1 MIAWLRNLLEQL
13 RIRDAVID
21 PNSKCPGC
29 GHRQGSLKCMLVK
42 RTEKPNTT
50 AMVQHTCAVCK
61 AECYEPTVMKPEKW
75 ITPELLADIAPVKP
89 S

>member
-1 MIAWLRNLLEQL
+1 MIEWLRNLLEQL
-13 RIRDAVID
+13 RIYNTEID

-29 GHRQGSLKCMLVK
+29 GHRNGKLKCMPVM

-50 AMVQHTCAVCK
+50 VMVQHTCAVCS
-61 AECYEPTVMKPEKW
+61 AFWFEPTVLKPEKW
-75 ITPELLADIAPVKP
+75 VSAELLKDTAPART

>member
-1 MIAWLRNLLEQL
+1 MIEWLRNLLEQL
-13 RIRDAVID
+13 RIFNAEID
-21 PNSKCPGC
+21 PNEKCPGC

-50 AMVQHTCAVCK
+50 AMVQHTCSVCK
-61 AECYEPTVMKPEKW
+61 AEWYEPTVMKPEKW
-75 ITPELLADIAPVKP
+75 IDPELLKDTAPVRT